1 MAKGPR
7 LLLLDIE
14 TSPILAYVWSLWD
27 QNVGLNQIYKDWFV
41 LSWSAK
47 WLDQPEVMYMDQRY
61 SVDLSDDKRIL
72 KQLWDLL
79 DEADVIVTQ
88 NGKSFDAKKLN
99 ARFIQHGFPP
109 PAPYKHI
116 DTKLMAKKNFAFT
129 SNKLEYLGSV
139 LSKSHKK
146 HTHRKFSGFELW
158 SECLKGNQA
167 AWDEMEVYNTLDV
180 LVLEEVYR
188 ALAPWG
194 VPVNLSSFPQG
205 VEACSCG
212 STKYEKRGFHY
223 TATAKY
229 QRLRCVSCGSWTRDK
244 INLRSKP
251 AKHRPIT

>member
-27 QNVGLNQIYKDWFV
+27 QNVGLNQIFRDWSV

-47 WLDQPEVMYMDQRY
+47 WLDQPEVMYMDQRRAAEI
-61 SVDLSDDKRIL
+61 SDDKEIL
-72 KQLWDLL
+72 SHLWKLM
-79 DEADVIVTQ
+79 DEADVLVTQ
-88 NGKSFDAKKLN
+88 NGKAFDAKKLN
-99 ARFIQHGFPP
+99 ARFIKHGFPP
-109 PAPYKHI
+109 PSPYKHI

-129 SNKLEYLGSV
+129 SNKLEYLGGV

-146 HTHRKFSGFELW
+146 HTNRKFSGFDLW
-158 SECLKGNQA
+158 SECLKGNLQ

-180 LVLEEVYR
+180 LVLEEVYK

-194 VPVNLSSFPQG
+194 VPVNLSIYPQG
-205 VEACSCG
+205 VEKCSCG
-212 STKYEKRGFHY
+212 SSKFERRGYHY

-229 QRLRCVSCGSWTRDK
+229 QRLRCTGCGAWTRDK
-244 INLRSKP
+244 NNLRNKP
-251 AKHRPIT
+251 AKHRPI